1 MNATQRQMIHA
12 CRIIALIAKHMLT
25 VIARVHQPDMARE
38 HAEAA
43 WKLYEQHRPALEAAH
58 TQDDITVPLIGARII
73 MLRMG
78 LNGELDSDIEA
89 LRTEAFGAVNVAN
102 LVIRDLL
109 AGLTD
114 PNVSRETTEGEDTP

>member
-1 MNATQRQMIHA
+1 MNATQRQIVHA

-43 WKLYEQHRPALEAAH
+43 WKLYEQHRPALEDAH

-102 LVIRDLL
+102 LVLRDLL
-109 AGLTD
+109 AALTD
-114 PNVSRETTEGEDTP
+114 TNVSRETTEGEDTP